1 MSAHRPAA
9 GVPLS
14 NRFFMLL
21 GLGVVAGCAGYAALV
36 LQTAT
41 GAGAVA
47 LRGTYP
53 YSWPARAYTA
63 ADYLSLRRGLALLA
77 AGALLLGG
85 WLATRPRGRRELAAL
100 AGELAGA
107 GRGLHRG
114 WRALRP
120 AQRRLAV
127 GGLLLLTLLRGY
139 LSLVAQPYD
148 DATSYELF
156 VREPLLTVSA
166 VYGLPNNHVLS
177 NTLAWLFY
185 QAYPGFWW
193 AMRLPVLLT
202 STLATAFWFL
212 ALLRRSSFVV
222 ALGAVGWFGLLSLS
236 LYYAATG
243 RGYWLLVGLGGVGFF
258 ALLELDAPR
267 PARARAAWV
276 AFVGAGILG
285 LYTVPTHALFLVSAY
300 AWLGLRASRLR
311 ASRRLLRLAALG
323 SLTVF
328 GTALLYAPLLLLS
341 GPELLLHNSYVRVL
355 PAAEFWRAV
364 PEALL
369 VPHHL
374 LNLPVVLLLLG
385 GGWHLRQR
393 ARAGRL
399 PARWPAI
406 VLRLTGVSAWFFG
419 LPYVLAAALRQLPP
433 ERTLFYKSQYLFLLA
448 ALLAERG
455 IQQARTPQ
463 ARRYVRWGLV
473 AGTLLFAGSQL
484 WQLQRQELL
493 WQRGWRWQLGG
504 PAVDWLATRPVAPV
518 LAPGPYNGLV
528 LRFYA
533 HRAHRDRPWHIDS
546 EPRPGVRYGY
556 LVRPAGGVAPV
567 GRPVFQNELLVIFS
581 IPDQHN
587 PLSGR

>member
-9 GVPLS
+9 GVLLS

-21 GLGVVAGCAGYAALV
+21 GLGVVAGCAGYAAVV

-53 YSWPARAYTA
+53 YNWPARAYTA

-85 WLATRPRGRRELAAL
+85 WLATRPQGRRELAAL

-139 LSLVAQPYD
+139 FSLVAQPYD

-185 QAYPGFWW
+185 QVYPGFWW

-212 ALLRRSSFVV
+212 ALLRRSSFGV
-222 ALGAVGWFGLLSLS
+222 ALGAVGWFGLLNVS

-243 RGYWLLVGLGGVGFF
+243 RGYWLLVGLGGVGFS
-258 ALLELDAPR
+258 ALLELDVPR
-267 PARARAAWV
+267 PARVRAAWV
-276 AFVGAGILG
+276 ALVGSGILG

-300 AWLGLRASRLR
+300 TWLGWRAMRPW
-311 ASRRLLRLAALG
+311 AGQRLLRLGALG
-323 SLTVF
+323 GGLTLL
-328 GTALLYAPLLLLS
+328 GAALLYAPLLLLS
-341 GPELLLHNSYVRVL
+341 GPALLLHNRYVRAL
-355 PAAEFWRAV
+355 PAAEFGQEV
-364 PEALL
+364 LALL
-369 VPHHL
+369 RVAHHVVQ
-374 LNLPVVLLLLG
+374 LPVVLAILG
-385 GGWHLRQR
+385 GAWYLRRLAGDGRPALAPGWQLLAVSTWFFLLPYGLLVLLRQ
-393 ARAGRL
+393 A
-399 PARWPAI
+399 
-406 VLRLTGVSAWFFG
+406 S
-419 LPYVLAAALRQLPP
+419 P
-433 ERTLFYKSQYLFLLA
+433 ERTLLYKSQYLLIVA
-448 ALLAERG
+448 GLLAEWAL
-455 IQQARTPQ
+455 ARACPAP
-463 ARRYVRWGLV
+463 ARRAVRWGLLG
-473 AGTLLFAGSQL
+473 GTLLFAAAQCWRVQQQETL
-484 WQLQRQELL
+484 WQHS
-493 WQRGWRWQLGG
+493 WGWQLGA
-504 PAVDWLATRPVAPV
+504 PAVDWLATRPVGPV
-518 LAPGPYNGLV
+518 LAPWTFHCLL

-533 HRAHRDRPWHIDS
+533 HTAHRDRPWCIDS
-546 EPRPGVRYGY
+546 EPRPGVRYRY
-556 LVRPAGGVAPV
+556 FVQPAGRSAPA
-567 GRPVFQNELLVIFS
+567 GSPSYQTYQNELLVISATSFFAA
-581 IPDQHN
+581 PD
-587 PLSGR
+587 